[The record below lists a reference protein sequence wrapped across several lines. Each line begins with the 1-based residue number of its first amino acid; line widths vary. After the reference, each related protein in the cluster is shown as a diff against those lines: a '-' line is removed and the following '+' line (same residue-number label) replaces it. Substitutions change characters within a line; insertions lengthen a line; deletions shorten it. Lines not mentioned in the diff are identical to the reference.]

1 MANLDKLLSGVQQH
15 LSPGEHIERAITGMY
30 LSKIF
35 GNKAARK
42 GALIATDRRLVFYAK
57 GLTGYELDSHPYAEI
72 NNLETQR
79 TVGTWQLRFTTA
91 RTTYH
96 LRYAK
101 GEVDQFAQLVRDRIG
116 AAAQAPQAG
125 SAADELTKLAGLMQQ
140 GLITREQYDAQAA
153 RLLGQ

>member
-1 MANLDKLLSGVQQH
+1 MASLDSLLAGAQQH
-15 LSPGEHIERAITGMY
+15 LNQGEHIERAITGMY
-30 LSKIF
+30 LSGIF
-35 GNKAARK
+35 KNKPARK
-42 GALIATDRRLVFYAK
+42 GALIATSQRILFYAK

-101 GEVDQFAQLVRDRIG
+101 GEVEQFAQLVRQRLG
-116 AAAQAPQAG
+116 QHMAQAPSA
-125 SAADELTKLAGLMQQ
+125 SAAEQLTQYAALVQQ
-140 GLITREQYDAQAA
+140 GLMTPQEFEQQKA
-153 RLLGQ
+153 RLLG